1 MQVKPVFQL
10 KHCALLLILCV
21 ARMAQAVDSTPP
33 FDDPQMQARYLKW
46 THELRCVQCVNE
58 AIADSPAGV
67 AADLRRQVHE
77 MLAAGKT
84 DDQIREY
91 LVARYGEFVLYKPS
105 FAPRNWLVWA
115 APVIFLVVGLVIA
128 GRVIVRKSKMP
139 IDESSESTEPTD
151 GTA

>member
-1 MQVKPVFQL
+1 VKRWI
-10 KHCALLLILCV
+10 LLFVLCIARV
-21 ARMAQAVDSTPP
+21 AFAVDATPP
-33 FDDPQMQARYLKW
+33 FDDPAMQERYLKW

-77 MLAAGKT
+77 MIAAGKT
-84 DDQIREY
+84 DDEIRQY

-105 FAPRNWLVWA
+105 FAPRNWIVWA
-115 APVIFLVVGLVIA
+115 APGLFLVIGLVVA
-128 GRVIVRKSKMP
+128 GRVIVRKSKVP
-139 IDESSESTEPTD
+139 IDDSNESID

>member
-1 MQVKPVFQL
+1 MKRW
-10 KHCALLLILCV
+10 ALLLVLAIARV
-21 ARMAQAVDSTPP
+21 ACAVDATPP
-33 FDDPQMQARYLKW
+33 FDDPQMQERYLKW

-77 MLAAGKT
+77 MIAAGKT

-115 APVIFLVVGLVIA
+115 APGLFLVVGLLVA

-139 IDESSESTEPTD
+139 IDESSESTD